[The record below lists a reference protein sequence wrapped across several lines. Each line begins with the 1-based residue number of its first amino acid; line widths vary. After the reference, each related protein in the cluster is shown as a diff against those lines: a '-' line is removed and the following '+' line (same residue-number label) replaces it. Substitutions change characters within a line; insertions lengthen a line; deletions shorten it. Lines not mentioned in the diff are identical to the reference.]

1 MSERVRHRRSPS
13 RIRRRHPKLEGKP
26 RILILSEGAKTETNY
41 FKGLK
46 TANRLTS
53 VVIRPLHG
61 QPGPLGLWR
70 RATEEL
76 QQDPDWDEVYCVL
89 DHDGRNPAVRRL
101 EAKLQA
107 LDREY
112 PDSHVRMILS
122 DPCFEFW
129 LLLHFQLTDRPFLSA
144 GGGRTACESVIAAL
158 RSHIP
163 EYQKNATGVFRHFN
177 AHVEVAVANAERL
190 MALGSNRTENSPNTD
205 VGNLVNRLLEIAGL

>member
-1 MSERVRHRRSPS
+1 M
-13 RIRRRHPKLEGKP
+13 
-26 RILILSEGAKTETNY
+26 
-41 FKGLK
+41 
-46 TANRLTS
+46 
-53 VVIRPLHG
+53 
-61 QPGPLGLWR
+61 
-70 RATEEL
+70 
-76 QQDPDWDEVYCVL
+76 L

-107 LDREY
+107 LDREH